1 MPGARIV
8 KDVDMR
14 RALVAGNWKMNG
26 TQASIKALMSELLPA
41 IASGINGVDVVVC
54 PPFPY
59 LDQVADAAFGSELV
73 LGAQNVSVAA
83 KGAYTGDVAAAMLAD
98 FRVRYVIVGHSERRQ
113 IFGENDELIAA
124 KFAAARQ
131 AGMIPV
137 LCVGETRAQRDAGEA
152 EKAVAGQV
160 QAVLERCGIAAFDG
174 AVIAYEP
181 VWAIGSGQS
190 ATPAQAQEMHAFLRE
205 SIAEHDESIA
215 DVIQIIYGGSVTAE
229 NAEELFASPDID
241 GGLVGGAS
249 LDAQAF
255 IRICNSVS

>member
-1 MPGARIV
+1 
-8 KDVDMR
+8 MR

-26 TQASIKALMSELLPA
+26 TQASIKALMAELVPA
-41 IASGINGVDVVVC
+41 MASGINGVDVVVC

-73 LGAQNVSVAA
+73 LGAQNVSVAD

-113 IFGENDELIAA
+113 IFGESDDLVAD
-124 KFAAARQ
+124 KFAAVRQ

-137 LCVGETRAQRDAGEA
+137 LCVGETRKQRDAGDA
-152 EKAVAGQV
+152 EKTVADQV
-160 QAVLERCGIAAFDG
+160 RAVLTRSGISAFDG

-190 ATPAQAQEMHAFLRE
+190 ASPEQAQGMHAFLRE
-205 SIAEHDESIA
+205 LIAEHDEPIA
-215 DVIQIIYGGSVTAE
+215 DVMQIIYGGSVTAE